1 MGGRTTRPQVP
12 LYLDR
17 DKVEAIDALA
27 EKTGLSKQHLMRSAI
42 DLMLRD
48 YEWKRTRSPDGT
60 HNVHQLVRRK
70 RSK

>member
-12 LYLDR
+12 LYLDQ

-27 EKTGLSKQHLMRSAI
+27 AKTGLSKQHVMRSAI
-42 DLMLRD
+42 DVMLRD

-60 HNVHQLVRRK
+60 HYVHELVPKK